1 VTFASVGYTKLASV
15 GYTPPYVAAPRVFDL
30 LFDIRLSLRM
40 RLNKFA
46 PCVSGRHI
54 DVRAIYDR
62 IMSKATV
69 GTY

>member
-1 VTFASVGYTKLASV
+1 MGYTKLASV
-15 GYTPPYVAAPRVFDL
+15 GYTPLCVAAPRVFDL
-30 LFDIRLSLRM
+30 LFDSRLSLRM

-46 PCVSGRHI
+46 PCVSGSHV
-54 DVRAIYDR
+54 DVRAIYGR